1 MKTKELLKILK
12 KHGVTFVRSG
22 GNHDI
27 YYSPLTNKK
36 LKIWRHAKEVPTR
49 NSKPNFEGRRA

>member
-36 LKIWRHAKEVPTR
+36 LKIWRHAKEVPTGTA
-49 NSKPNFEGRRA
+49 N

>member
-27 YYSPLTNKK
+27 YYFYIDSSIKK
-36 LKIWRHAKEVPTR
+36 ER
-49 NSKPNFEGRRA
+49 